1 MCRLSREE
9 RLFAKARDKF
19 GDEIDIVKVL
29 KRMRKIDA
37 LWAIMNGGTSLSA
50 RSPGM
55 IDGDAL
61 NLIEDS
67 DDEIREKQKKKVVPE
82 AMN

>member
-19 GDEIDIVKVL
+19 EDEIDIVKVL

-37 LWAIMNGGTSLSA
+37 LWAIRNGGTTLSP
-50 RSPGM
+50 RSSE
-55 IDGDAL
+55 IVDEDAL

-67 DDEIREKQKKKVVPE
+67 DDENQD
-82 AMN
+82 